1 MTAPA
6 RPDATPATTGPAF
19 SLLCSAYRC
28 ERYLAA
34 TIESVIAQTC
44 PDWEL
49 IVVDNGPS
57 DSVAE
62 IVRRFTGDPRIRL
75 IRQTNS
81 RLVGGIATASAASSG
96 RYLVPLD
103 SDDELMPTF
112 CTRMRDV
119 LDARPEIDALSC
131 DVYQFLDGQR
141 SRPGGFLRGARGLDR
156 RLTVSDLVGQRD
168 TAPYFAAFRRE
179 AWFAADGYAPGT
191 DLVEDIALYLRLVA
205 AGRDVRILPERLAR
219 YRIRADSASGSP
231 SGVEAFDLR
240 REEVYVEAAR
250 ATKDPETL
258 RSLRSGVRR
267 LRYERAL
274 REARRRFAAGDMPG
288 ARQAV
293 RDAHRQRATVRST
306 AVLTG
311 LAVAPGALRRI
322 RPAKHQVQQRVQY
335 LVSLVGGWRE
345 SRARRGQP
353 GG

>member
-1 MTAPA
+1 MTAVQP
-6 RPDATPATTGPAF
+6 TLKPATTGPTF

-34 TIESVIAQTC
+34 TIESVLAQTC

-62 IVRRFTGDPRIRL
+62 IVRRFTGDARIRL
-75 IRQTNS
+75 IRQPNN
-81 RLVGGIATASAASSG
+81 RLIGGIATAAAAASG

-112 CTRMRDV
+112 CTRMREV

-131 DVYQFLDGQR
+131 DVYQFRDGQR
-141 SRPGGFLRGARGLDR
+141 SRPGGFLRGPRGLDR

-168 TAPYFAAFRRE
+168 TVPYFAAFRRD
-179 AWFAADGYAPGT
+179 AWITAGGYAPGT
-191 DLVEDIALYLRLVA
+191 DLVEDIALYLRLVT

-219 YRIRADSASGSP
+219 YRIRLDSASGEP
-231 SGVEAFDLR
+231 SAAEEFDRR
-240 REEVYVEAAR
+240 REQVYTEAAR
-250 ATKDPETL
+250 ATSDPDTL
-258 RSLRSGVRR
+258 RSLRSGVRSV
-267 LRYERAL
+267 RYERAL
-274 REARRRFAAGDMPG
+274 REARRQFAAGDMPG

-293 RDAHRQRATVRST
+293 WEAHRQRATLRST

-311 LAVAPGALRRI
+311 LTVAPGALRRI
-322 RPAKHQVQQRVQY
+322 RPAKHRIQRRVQY
-335 LVSLVGGWRE
+335 VASLVGGWRE
-345 SRARRGQP
+345 SRARRRQP